1 MGGFNKVIDR
11 EDMWRIEDKEACR
24 ILTEKIEEEW
34 TKVSGIYIKLSKA
47 YRKDFL
53 LDIAL
58 RTAEEQEAL
67 KKAYKSP
74 YKEPSLLFC
83 LLKVFHGR
91 FINGAFLKLIHDL
104 SQFVGPII
112 LA

>member
-1 MGGFNKVIDR
+1 MIDK
-11 EDMWRIEDKEACR
+11 EDMWRIEDKETCR

-34 TKVSGIYIKLSKA
+34 TKVSGIYMKLSKA
-47 YRKDFL
+47 HWKDFL
-53 LDIAL
+53 VDIAL
-58 RTAEEQEAL
+58 RTPEEQEAL
-67 KKAYKSP
+67 KKAYRSP
-74 YKEPSLLFC
+74 YREPSLLWC
-83 LLKVFHGR
+83 LLKVFYGR